1 VTDILERR
9 YARLLRLY
17 PADYRRA
24 RGAELLETL
33 WESAEHPL
41 AGPPRIRRPDRD
53 RARRLCRRRGDAWP
67 VRPRHGDGG
76 SRFPHGP
83 GRELPDERASSG
95 VFWQV
100 PLAIVFLLPLL
111 RRPPVVVSG
120 LLRYLPVVPLV
131 LVALELAAAV
141 VGPSFA
147 PFQIG
152 ALVVLSAA
160 GLAWLAVDERVAM
173 VLGLLL
179 INGVLVQV
187 ASAIETNTAQQPA
200 QMIAA
205 ATLAAVAPAV
215 LLGFGVSTARRQAR
229 L

>member
-1 VTDILERR
+1 V
-9 YARLLRLY
+9 
-17 PADYRRA
+17 PNC
-24 RGAELLETL
+24 
-33 WESAEHPL
+33 W
-41 AGPPRIRRPDRD
+41 RP
-53 RARRLCRRRGDAWP
+53 C
-67 VRPRHGDGG
+67 G
-76 SRFPHGP
+76 SRPSILSLVHPGSVDLIATVLGAYAVVAVMRGRYGRAMATAGAGFLMVQAASFPMSGP
-83 GRELPDERASSG
+83 SSG

-120 LLRYLPVVPLV
+120 LLKYLPVVPLV

-173 VLGLLL
+173 ALGLLL

-215 LLGFGVSTARRQAR
+215 LLGLGVSTARRQAR